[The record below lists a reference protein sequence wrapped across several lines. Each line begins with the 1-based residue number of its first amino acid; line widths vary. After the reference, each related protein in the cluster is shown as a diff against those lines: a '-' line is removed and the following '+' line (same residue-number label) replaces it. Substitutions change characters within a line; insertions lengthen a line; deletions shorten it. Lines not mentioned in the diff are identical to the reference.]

1 MLLKKLLINKKE
13 ERKIMKINLN
23 AVKDTFNKYS
33 LNELA
38 EVLNIHR
45 STISYYRNG
54 RDFTKNLNL
63 KQLSILTSMSNID
76 NEETI
81 EIDSD
86 LVKVFHANFD
96 RHSDFYRSRNLT
108 GYQVTA
114 KEYKLLEEAA
124 SLSIEEMTLPMY
136 NVVIKTAKFYQ
147 FMLNLDQDKILENL
161 IRLASLT
168 GKTYGDLA
176 EEYNKSK
183 NYLPGIMTRHN
194 QGRYITTTNPK
205 TMELLSKMLGFANVE
220 DFKHELF
227 KQEVVA

>member
-1 MLLKKLLINKKE
+1 
-13 ERKIMKINLN
+13 MKINVN

-38 EVLNIHR
+38 EVLGIHR
-45 STISYYRNG
+45 STISYYRSG

-63 KQLSILTSMSNID
+63 KQLSILTSNID

-86 LVKVFHANFD
+86 MVKLFHINFKN
-96 RHSDFYRSRNLT
+96 HSEFYRSRNLT

-114 KEYKLLEEAA
+114 KEYKLLVEA
-124 SLSIEEMTLPMY
+124 SNLSIEDLTLPMY
-136 NVVIKTAKFYQ
+136 HEVIKAAKFYQ
-147 FMLNLDQDKILENL
+147 FVLSLDQDKILENL
-161 IRLASLT
+161 VHLASLT
-168 GKTYGDLA
+168 GKTYGELA
-176 EEYNKSK
+176 EEHNKSK

-194 QGRYITTTNPK
+194 QGRYITTITPK
-205 TMELLSKMLGFANVE
+205 TMELLSEMLGFANVE

-227 KQEVVA
+227 KQEDVA

>member
-1 MLLKKLLINKKE
+1 
-13 ERKIMKINLN
+13 MKINVS

-38 EVLNIHR
+38 EVLGIHR
-45 STISYYRNG
+45 STISYYRSG

-63 KQLSILTSMSNID
+63 KQLSILTAMSNID

-86 LVKVFHANFD
+86 MVKLFHINFKN
-96 RHSDFYRSRNLT
+96 HSEFYRSRNLT

-114 KEYKLLEEAA
+114 KEYKLLVEA
-124 SLSIEEMTLPMY
+124 SNLSIEDLTLPMY
-136 NVVIKTAKFYQ
+136 QEVIKAA
-147 FMLNLDQDKILENL
+147 KILENL
-161 IRLASLT
+161 VHLASLT
-168 GKTYGDLA
+168 GKTYGELA
-176 EEYNKSK
+176 EEHNKSK

-194 QGRYITTTNPK
+194 QGRYITTITPK
-205 TMELLSKMLGFANVE
+205 TMELLSEMLGFANVE

-227 KQEVVA
+227 KQEDVA

>member
-1 MLLKKLLINKKE
+1 
-13 ERKIMKINLN
+13 MKININ
-23 AVKDTFNKYS
+23 AVKESLNKHS

-38 EVLNIHR
+38 DVLGIHR
-45 STISYYRNG
+45 STISYYRSG
-54 RDFTKNLNL
+54 RDFTKNLTL
-63 KQLSILTSMSNID
+63 KQLSILTSMSHID
-76 NEETI
+76 NNEETI

-86 LVKVFHANFD
+86 IFKLFYINFKI
-96 RHSDFYRSRNLT
+96 HSKFYLSRIIS
-108 GYQVTA
+108 GYQVTS
-114 KEYKLLEEAA
+114 KEYILLVEA
-124 SLSIEEMTLPMY
+124 SNLSIEDLTLPMY
-136 NVVIKTAKFYQ
+136 HEVIKAAEFYQ
-147 FMLNLDQDKILENL
+147 FMLSIDQDKVLENL
-161 IRLASLT
+161 VQLASLT

-194 QGRYITTTNPK
+194 QGRYITTITPK

>member
-1 MLLKKLLINKKE
+1 
-13 ERKIMKINLN
+13 MKININGVKESLN
-23 AVKDTFNKYS
+23 KHS

-38 EVLNIHR
+38 DVLGIHR
-45 STISYYRNG
+45 STISYYRSG
-54 RDFTKNLNL
+54 RDFTKNLTL

-86 LVKVFHANFD
+86 MVKLFHINFKN
-96 RHSDFYRSRNLT
+96 HSDFYRSRNLT
-108 GYQVTA
+108 GYQFI
-114 KEYKLLEEAA
+114 
-124 SLSIEEMTLPMY
+124 LS
-136 NVVIKTAKFYQ
+136 
-147 FMLNLDQDKILENL
+147 LDQDKILENL
-161 IRLASLT
+161 VHLASLT

-194 QGRYITTTNPK
+194 QGRYITTITPK

-227 KQEVVA
+227 KQEVVAQSLTLKIKVDIIEP

>member
-1 MLLKKLLINKKE
+1 
-13 ERKIMKINLN
+13 MKINVK

-38 EVLNIHR
+38 EVLGIHR
-45 STISYYRNG
+45 STISYYRSG

-86 LVKVFHANFD
+86 M
-96 RHSDFYRSRNLT
+96 
-108 GYQVTA
+108 
-114 KEYKLLEEAA
+114 EYKLLVEA
-124 SLSIEEMTLPMY
+124 SNLSIEDLTLPMY
-136 NVVIKTAKFYQ
+136 HEVIKAAKFYQ
-147 FMLNLDQDKILENL
+147 FVLSLDQDKILENL
-161 IRLASLT
+161 VHLASLT
-168 GKTYGDLA
+168 GKTYGELA

-194 QGRYITTTNPK
+194 QGRYITTITPK
-205 TMELLSKMLGFANVE
+205 TMELLSEMLGFANVE

>member
-1 MLLKKLLINKKE
+1 
-13 ERKIMKINLN
+13 MKINVN

-38 EVLNIHR
+38 EVLGIHR
-45 STISYYRNG
+45 STISYYRSG

-63 KQLSILTSMSNID
+63 KQLSILTAMSNID

-86 LVKVFHANFD
+86 MVKLFHINFKN
-96 RHSDFYRSRNLT
+96 HSEFYRSRNLT

-114 KEYKLLEEAA
+114 KEYKLLVEA
-124 SLSIEEMTLPMY
+124 SNLSIEDLTLPMY
-136 NVVIKTAKFYQ
+136 QEVIKAAKFYQ
-147 FMLNLDQDKILENL
+147 FVLSLDQDKILENL
-161 IRLASLT
+161 VHLASLT
-168 GKTYGDLA
+168 GKTYGELA
-176 EEYNKSK
+176 EEHNKSK

-194 QGRYITTTNPK
+194 QGRYITTITPK

-227 KQEVVA
+227 KQEDVA

>member
-1 MLLKKLLINKKE
+1 
-13 ERKIMKINLN
+13 MKINVS

-38 EVLNIHR
+38 EVLGIHR
-45 STISYYRNG
+45 STISYYRSG

-63 KQLSILTSMSNID
+63 KQLSILTAMSNID

-86 LVKVFHANFD
+86 MVKLFHINFKN
-96 RHSDFYRSRNLT
+96 HSEFYRSRNLT

-114 KEYKLLEEAA
+114 KEYKLLVEA
-124 SLSIEEMTLPMY
+124 SNLSIEDLTLPMY
-136 NVVIKTAKFYQ
+136 NVVIEAAKFYQ
-147 FMLNLDQDKILENL
+147 FMLNIDQDKVLENL

-176 EEYNKSK
+176 EEHHKAK